1 MGRRAIIGVPYK
13 LTSRGVSVTIVDKD
27 KNGRLNGKV
36 DHVLVHGS
44 KVDPKVA
51 QTKLRKLGIDLRKS
65 NGATLKLFSGYVK
78 EIKGALEY
86 ASKGNV
92 VMARYCFSNAFSI
105 AKKAGIRP
113 IKLQGFKKLYA
124 RAINLAV
131 RYALKRNSCKLYLR
145 CAKFFAKHAGIKYS
159 DKPVKQIYMGRY
171 KEAMK
176 VAFDFA
182 HGKNL
187 QKDSLLYRGLYIP
200 AYL

>member
-1 MGRRAIIGVPYK
+1 MLVEVVTYREKGVVMGRRAIIGVPYK

-92 VMARYCFSNAFSI
+92 VMARYCFSNA
-105 AKKAGIRP
+105 
-113 IKLQGFKKLYA
+113 LNY
-124 RAINLAV
+124 RAL
-131 RYALKRNSCKLYLR
+131 RN
-145 CAKFFAKHAGIKYS
+145 
-159 DKPVKQIYMGRY
+159 YML
-171 KEAMK
+171 EQLTWL
-176 VAFDFA
+176 FDM
-182 HGKNL
+182 L
-187 QKDSLLYRGLYIP
+187 
-200 AYL
+200 